1 MTHRINSQMFL
12 GGWVLALSLILIAG
26 CAAPMATDAPAV
38 TAAVE
43 AAGHDDAMHEAEALP
58 ALAPVTLAEGEKL
71 RVVATTNIVGD
82 VVRQV
87 GGDAIDL
94 VQLLAPGADP
104 HSYQARPDDLRAL
117 NQAHVVFI
125 NGLHLE
131 EAMTPV
137 LENLDS
143 GAPVVAVN
151 TGVTT
156 LEFDEAHTD
165 EHADAAATE
174 AEEHHHE
181 GADPHTWMDVRNV
194 EHWVENVAAVLTA
207 LDPAHAELF
216 AANAA
221 AYTTE
226 LAALHQEIE
235 TALAA
240 IPAAQRKLVTDHDNL
255 GYLANAYGL
264 TVVGTVIPSLSTMAA
279 PSAQEL
285 AALQQQ
291 IAQEGLKAI
300 LVGTTVNPSVAQQI
314 ADDTGAVVT
323 TIYTD
328 SLSDESGPAATYMDM
343 MRYNLAQ
350 IVAALS
356 GE

>member
-1 MTHRINSQMFL
+1 MTHRINGQTFIA
-12 GGWVLALSLILIAG
+12 GWVLALSLMLVAG
-26 CAAPMATDAPAV
+26 CAAPVANDAPAA
-38 TAAVE
+38 TAAE
-43 AAGHDDAMHEAEALP
+43 TDAHDDTIHEAGMLP
-58 ALAPVTLAEGEKL
+58 AVASVTLAEGEKL

-82 VVRQV
+82 VVRQIA
-87 GGDAIDL
+87 GDAIDL
-94 VQLLAPGADP
+94 TLLLPPGTDP
-104 HSYQARPDDLRAL
+104 HSYQARPDDLRTL
-117 NQAHVVFI
+117 NQAHVIFV

-131 EAMTPV
+131 EAMTSV

-143 GAPVVAVN
+143 GAPVIVVN

-156 LEFDEAHTD
+156 LELGADDAEAD
-165 EHADAAATE
+165 G
-174 AEEHHHE
+174 HHHE

-194 EHWVENVAAVLTA
+194 QHWVENVAAVLSA

-226 LAALHQEIE
+226 LAALHRDIE

-255 GYLANAYGL
+255 GYLANTYGL
-264 TVVGTVIPSLSTMAA
+264 TIVGTVIPSLSTMAA

-291 IAQEGLKAI
+291 IAQEGVKTI
-300 LVGTTVNPSVAQQI
+300 LIGTTVNPSVAQQI
-314 ADDTGAVVT
+314 ASDTGAAVT

-328 SLSDESGPAATYMDM
+328 SLSDENGPAATYIDM

-356 GE
+356 AE

>member
-1 MTHRINSQMFL
+1 MLYRIQQQAFSL
-12 GGWVLALSLILIAG
+12 IWVLVLSLMLVAG
-26 CAAPMATDAPAV
+26 CATSAGNNAPAP
-38 TAAVE
+38 TGATE
-43 AAGHDDAMHEAEALP
+43 AAAHGDEALP
-58 ALAPVTLAEGEKL
+58 VLAAATLAEGEKL

-87 GGDAIDL
+87 AGDAIDL
-94 VQLLAPGADP
+94 TLLLPPGTDP
-104 HSYQARPDDLRAL
+104 HSYQARPDDLRTL
-117 NQAHVVFI
+117 NQAHIIFV

-131 EAMTPV
+131 EAMASV

-143 GAPVVAVN
+143 GAPVIVVN
-151 TGVTT
+151 TGVDT
-156 LEFDEAHTD
+156 LELDADNADTD
-165 EHADAAATE
+165 D
-174 AEEHHHE
+174 HHHE
-181 GADPHTWMDVRNV
+181 GVDPHTWMDVRNV
-194 EHWVENVAAVLTA
+194 EHWVENVAATLSA
-207 LDPAHAELF
+207 LDPDHAELF

-240 IPAAQRKLVTDHDNL
+240 LPAAQRKLVTDHDNL

-264 TVVGTVIPSLSTMAA
+264 TIVGTVIPSLSTMAA

-291 IAQEGLKAI
+291 IAQEGVKAI

-314 ADDTGAVVT
+314 ANDTGAVVT
-323 TIYTD
+323 MIYTD
-328 SLSDESGPAATYMDM
+328 SLSDENGPAATYIDM
-343 MRYNLAQ
+343 MRYNLEQ

-356 GE
+356 AK

>member
-1 MTHRINSQMFL
+1 MINRIIL
-12 GGWVLALSLILIAG
+12 GATLLLLLLIIAG
-26 CAAPMATDAPAV
+26 CAASSAEVAAVAETHDANADSLPTLAPAV
-38 TAAVE
+38 LE
-43 AAGHDDAMHEAEALP
+43 A
-58 ALAPVTLAEGEKL
+58 GEKL

-82 VVRQV
+82 VVGQV

-131 EAMTPV
+131 EAMSSV

-143 GAPVVAVN
+143 GALVVAVN
-151 TGVTT
+151 VGVTT
-156 LEFDEAHTD
+156 LEFDEEHTD
-165 EHADAAATE
+165 EHADADAT
-174 AEEHHHE
+174 ATEEHHHE

-221 AYTTE
+221 TYTTE
-226 LAALHQEIE
+226 LAVLHQEIE

-240 IPAAQRKLVTDHDNL
+240 IPAAQRKLISDHDNL

-314 ADDTGAVVT
+314 ADDTGGVVT

-328 SLSDESGPAATYMDM
+328 SLSDKSGPAATYMDM

>member
-1 MTHRINSQMFL
+1 MKNRIYRQWFL
-12 GGWVLALSLILIAG
+12 IGWGLAFIMMISAG
-26 CAAPMATDAPAV
+26 CAAPMDVNASTPTPMPENDH
-38 TAAVE
+38 
-43 AAGHDDAMHEAEALP
+43 HDEAMHTTEALP
-58 ALAPVTLAEGEKL
+58 ELTPVALTEGEKL

-82 VVRQV
+82 VVHQV
-87 GGDAIDL
+87 GGDAIEL

-117 NQAHVVFI
+117 NQAQVIFI

-131 EAMTPV
+131 EAMSPV

-151 TGVTT
+151 IGVTP
-156 LEFDEAHTD
+156 LEIQEEPAEVGAEA
-165 EHADAAATE
+165 
-174 AEEHHHE
+174 HHHE

-194 EHWVENVAAVLTA
+194 EQWVANIAAVLTA
-207 LDPAHAELF
+207 LDPAHAEVF

-221 AYTTE
+221 AYTAK
-226 LAALHQEIE
+226 LAALDQEIK

-240 IPAAQRKLVTDHDNL
+240 IPVAQRKVVTDHDNL

-264 TVVGTVIPSLSTMAA
+264 TIVGAVIPSLSTMAA

-291 IAQEGLKAI
+291 IAKEGVKAI
-300 LVGTTVNPSVAQQI
+300 LVGNTVNPNVAQQL
-314 ADDTGAVVT
+314 ARDTGAAVT

-328 SLSDESGPAATYMDM
+328 SLSSAEGPAATYIDM
-343 MRYNLAQ
+343 MRYNLKQ
-350 IVAALS
+350 IVAALTAQ
-356 GE
+356 

>member
-1 MTHRINSQMFL
+1 MPHRINRRSCFFSWALM
-12 GGWVLALSLILIAG
+12 LSLTLIAG
-26 CAAPMATDAPAV
+26 CATPAGTSAPAS
-38 TAAVE
+38 
-43 AAGHDDAMHEAEALP
+43 
-58 ALAPVTLAEGEKL
+58 APVTADDHHDEAAHAAATLPEVAAVDLAEGEKL

-82 VVRQV
+82 VVRQI

-94 VQLLAPGADP
+94 TLLLPPGTDP
-104 HSYQARPDDLRAL
+104 HSYQARPDDLRTL
-117 NQAHVVFI
+117 NQAHVIFV

-131 EAMTPV
+131 EAMASV

-143 GAPVVAVN
+143 DAPVIVIN

-156 LEFDEAHTD
+156 LELDAD
-165 EHADAAATE
+165 HADDQ
-174 AEEHHHE
+174 HHE

-194 EHWVENVAAVLTA
+194 EHWVENVAATLSA
-207 LDPAHAELF
+207 LDPADAETF

-226 LAALHQEIE
+226 LAALHQEIA

-240 IPAAQRKLVTDHDNL
+240 LPAAQRKLVTDHDNL

-264 TVVGTVIPSLSTMAA
+264 TIVGTVIPSLSTMAA

-291 IAQEGLKAI
+291 IAREGVKAI

-314 ADDTGAVVT
+314 ANDTGAVVT

-328 SLSDESGPAATYMDM
+328 SLSDENGPAATYIDM

-350 IVAALS
+350 IVTALS
-356 GE
+356 VE